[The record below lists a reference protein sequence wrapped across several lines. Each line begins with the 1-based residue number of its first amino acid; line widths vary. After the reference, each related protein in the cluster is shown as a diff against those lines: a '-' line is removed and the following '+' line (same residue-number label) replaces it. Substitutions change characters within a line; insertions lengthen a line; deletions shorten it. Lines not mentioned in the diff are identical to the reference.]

1 MSIRDDF
8 LDPLSGEKLSIALD
22 DDRLTIYSKRSSVH
36 PILERVQSYAEDVA
50 FRNVPL
56 GGIKEDQLQRD
67 ALKELEKI
75 TDTVIRH
82 DKYAKVRLTS
92 LLLSFVLA
100 NKLSLQEMTVSWKAT
115 PDAPIP
121 NKIAPRITPED
132 PGEIVWRLLVE
143 KPDKAA
149 DVNLQIIEPGSKKS
163 TSAFVDHHRE
173 IRSMSWRDKLRQWT
187 RYVQPLGK
195 KSTSSQPLKLASTI
209 QIPTPAPEVAANGG
223 DTVLTA
229 DFGHIL
235 HLHKDLKQVKT
246 ATSRR
251 ILSPITPHPAGL
263 TNVTTNVEDT
273 PLTQHTAIVLN
284 FSPASYFQAEPDF
297 SLPEV
302 RLRLPIDPETDFSN
316 FMFPQDSTLYAI
328 TPSYSNDVL
337 LPAESVDVR
346 LTQHHHYPLDMK
358 QQSLWDFISLSK
370 FALLEGYLKTP
381 PKASFTI
388 PAHCGSNQSASQ
400 PLEDAPYMFM
410 GLEIHQTTNIEYKGQ
425 TLRYNSIEA
434 GQHGGQRQELS
445 LLPGPPSSVN
455 DTADSEAS
463 CSTESFLDV
472 VEEIAKGG
480 VLPWNNGAELMESR
494 SQERFTHD
502 LLDETYE
509 MQLEDGYPEEAVLN
523 EAESNARRHETKE
536 RK

>member
-22 DDRLTIYSKRSSVH
+22 DDRLTIYSKRSSVY
-36 PILERVQSYAEDVA
+36 PILERVQGYAEDVA
-50 FRNVPL
+50 FRHISL
-56 GGIKEDQLQRD
+56 GGIQEDQLQHGV
-67 ALKELEKI
+67 LKELEKI

-82 DKYAKVRLTS
+82 DKYAKVRLPS
-92 LLLSFVLA
+92 LLLSFDFI

-115 PDAPIP
+115 TDAPIP
-121 NKIAPRITPED
+121 NENVPRVTPED
-132 PGEIVWRLLVE
+132 PGEIVWRLLME

-149 DVNLQIIEPGSKKS
+149 SVNLQIIESGSKKS
-163 TSAFVDHHRE
+163 TSTFVDHCRE
-173 IRSMSWRDKLRQWT
+173 TRSMSWRDKLRQWT

-195 KSTSSQPLKLASTI
+195 KANSSQPLKLASKI
-209 QIPTPAPEVAANGG
+209 QIPTPAPEVTANGG
-223 DTVLTA
+223 NTVLKA
-229 DFGHIL
+229 DFGHVL
-235 HLHKDLKQVKT
+235 HLSKDLKQGKT
-246 ATSRR
+246 AANRR

-263 TNVTTNVEDT
+263 TSMTTKVEDT

-316 FMFPQDSTLYAI
+316 FMFPQDATLYAI
-328 TPSYSNDVL
+328 TPNYSNDVL

-346 LTQHHHYPLDMK
+346 LTQHHLYPLDMK
-358 QQSLWDFISLSK
+358 QQSLWDFISRSK

-388 PAHCGSNQSASQ
+388 PAHCVSRQNASQ
-400 PLEDAPYMFM
+400 PLEDVPYMFM

-455 DTADSEAS
+455 NAVHNDAS
-463 CSTESFLDV
+463 HDTESFLDI

-523 EAESNARRHETKE
+523 EAESRARRGETEEEK
-536 RK
+536 